1 MPALGWT
8 GKLLRVDLTERRTE
22 ADDTLRYAD
31 YVGARGIATRIAWDE
46 IPPGT
51 GAFDPGNLLML
62 MSGPLTGTTAPF
74 SGRTEVC
81 GLAPQGWPV
90 EWFTRAGM
98 GGHWSPELKYAG
110 WDGIVVKGA
119 SDHPVY
125 LLIQDDKVQIRDA
138 RHLWGKG
145 TYETQQMLMAEH
157 GPDTRVACIGQAGES
172 LSRIA
177 VISTETE
184 SAAGQGGFGAV
195 MGAKKLKA
203 IAVKGTGVVR
213 IARPD
218 DFFRQTSAIAAECH
232 APHGHPGER
241 KLRPEAARYKA
252 KFQACTQQ
260 CSAKCAVYFRD
271 VPGVVCKGARH
282 AGQLHCVAGL
292 FPGQGKRGFYDW
304 DLGFEAGFEA
314 AKLSNDYGL
323 NQWDLIFG
331 IFPWLRDCKAAGL
344 MDKVD
349 ELEIN
354 LDDPYFWAGVMRK
367 IALGEGMGKVLGQG
381 GWRAAIEL
389 GIGQDLI
396 KPHYTAWGY
405 AGHWDGHANRANR
418 LVYPFWIVPALQ
430 WAVDT
435 RDPMSSGHGYAQNV
449 MGWSPF
455 GRAENGLTWEQMIA
469 IGERLYGVRSALEP
483 RSGYEEKAVPAYWHA
498 NRSVVKD
505 CVTVDDQMF
514 PRIFSNKTPD
524 GWSRTEDPAMD
535 GVDFE
540 YHMFRSAT
548 GQDWSKEEWD
558 RAADRIFN
566 LERAIQVRDHKRSRR
581 DDESVIPA
589 FEWPEYWV
597 NPLLGEKQGLDP
609 ARFRQLLSEY
619 YEVRGWDVETGRPT
633 RARLQAVGLK
643 DVADDLERR
652 GLLPR

>member
-1 MPALGWT
+1 MAAFGWT
-8 GKLLRVDLTERRTE
+8 GKLLRVDLTAGRVE

-31 YVGARGIATRIAWDE
+31 YIGGRGIAARIAWDE
-46 IPPGT
+46 IPAGI
-51 GAFDPGNLLML
+51 GAFDPENVLMF

-81 GLAPQGWPV
+81 GLAPQGWPQ

-110 WDGIVVKGA
+110 WDGIVVKGRA
-119 SDHPVY
+119 ERPVY
-125 LLIQDDKVQIRDA
+125 LLIEDEKVTIRDA

-145 TYETQQMLMAEH
+145 TYETQRLLQAEH
-157 GPDTRVACIGQAGES
+157 GPDTRVACIGQAGEN

-177 VISTETE
+177 VVNSETE

-213 IARPD
+213 VARPD
-218 DFFRQTSAIAAECH
+218 LFYRQTTAIAAECH

-241 KLRPEAARYKA
+241 KLRPEAAKYGM

-260 CSAKCAVYFRD
+260 CSVKCASYFRN
-271 VPGVVCKGARH
+271 VPGVVCKGQTH

-292 FPGQGKRGFYDW
+292 FQGQKQGYYDW
-304 DLGFEAGFEA
+304 QLGFEAGFEA
-314 AKLSNDYGL
+314 AKFSNDYGL

-331 IFPWLRDCKAAGL
+331 VFPYLRECKRAGL
-344 MDKVD
+344 LDKVD
-349 ELEIN
+349 DLEIN
-354 LDDPYFWAGVMRK
+354 LDDPWFWAEVMRK
-367 IALGEGMGKVLGQG
+367 IAYREGMGDVLAEG
-381 GWRAAIEL
+381 GWRAAIKL

-396 KPHYTAWGY
+396 VPLYTAFGY
-405 AGHWDGHANRANR
+405 AGHWDGHGNRANY

-455 GRAENGLTWEQMIA
+455 GRSDAGLSWEQLTGIA
-469 IGERLYGVRSALEP
+469 ERLYGVRSALDP
-483 RSGYEEKAVPAYWHA
+483 LSGYEEKEIPAYWHA
-498 NRSVVKD
+498 NRSVIKD

-524 GWSRTEDPAMD
+524 GWSRIDDPAMD

-540 YHMFRSAT
+540 LHMFRSAT
-548 GQDWSKEEWD
+548 GQDWSNEEWD
-558 RAADRIFN
+558 TAADRIFN
-566 LERAIQVRDHKRSRR
+566 LERAIQIRNHNRTRA
-581 DDESVIPA
+581 DDESVIPSLRLP
-589 FEWPEYWV
+589 EWWV
-597 NPLLGEKQGLDP
+597 NPLVGEKQGLDP
-609 ARFRQLLSEY
+609 TKFRKLLTDY
-619 YEVRGWDVETGRPT
+619 YRIRGWDEETGRPT
-633 RARLQAVGLK
+633 RARLEAVGLK
-643 DVADDLERR
+643 DVADDLEAL
-652 GLLPR
+652 GLLPA